1 MYVYHVI
8 ITAKSHTFHET
19 EAYIHMEKHELVII
33 GAGPAG
39 MSAAIYGKRAGLD
52 VLVLE
57 RGAPGGQ
64 INNTDEIENYPG
76 VPHATG
82 PEVGEMFK
90 NHALKFGTEIRRV
103 DNSKVE
109 LRDDKKIVITQTSGQ
124 STEIEAEAVIVATG
138 THFRRLGCE
147 GEAEHIGQGVSFCA
161 VCDAMFFEDLEVAV
175 VGGGNT
181 AVEEADYLTKFASK
195 VYIIHRRD
203 EFRADRS
210 AIARTLANPKIEP
223 VYNSVVEKI
232 EGNGMVENIVV
243 KNVKTGEKSDLPAAG
258 VFMFVGQEP
267 DDDCVKGLV
276 KAEKGGWIIT
286 NDRMETSVEGIF
298 AAGDVRS
305 KYLRQVITAA
315 SDGAVAAMAAS
326 AYINEQVHLRSTL
339 LEPEFVAAL
348 FYSSIDEKQVR
359 LSNNVENFAKAGGY
373 NIPVIDGYK
382 NARMAEKLEVSEKM
396 PALVVF
402 RKGVVEKIE
411 TLTDETDIAGAL
423 K

>member
-1 MYVYHVI
+1 
-8 ITAKSHTFHET
+8 
-19 EAYIHMEKHELVII
+19 MEKRELVII

-57 RGAPGGQ
+57 RGATGGQ

-76 VPHATG
+76 IAHASG
-82 PEVGEMFK
+82 SELGEMLK
-90 NHALKFGTEIRRV
+90 NHALKFDTEIRRV
-103 DNSKVE
+103 DSSKVE
-109 LRDDKKIVITQTSGQ
+109 LRDDKKIIITKKGKDIN
-124 STEIEAEAVIVATG
+124 EIEAEAIIIATG
-138 THFRRLGCE
+138 AHFKRLGCE

-161 VCDAMFFEDLEVAV
+161 VCDGAFFEDYDIAV

-181 AVEEADYLTKFASK
+181 AVEEANYLTKFASK

-210 AIARTLANPKIEP
+210 AIAQTLANPKIEP

-232 EGNGMVENIVV
+232 EGNGMVENIVI
-243 KNVKTGEKSDLPAAG
+243 KNVKTGEKSNLPVAG

-267 DDDCVKGLV
+267 DDDCVRGLV
-276 KAEKGGWIIT
+276 EAEKGGWIIT
-286 NDRMETSVEGIF
+286 NEKMETSIEGIF

-326 AYINEQVHLRSTL
+326 SYINEQVHLRSTL
-339 LEPEFVAAL
+339 LEPDEVKAF
-348 FYSSIDEKQVR
+348 FFSSIDEAQVK
-359 LSNNVENFAKAGGY
+359 LVNSVEKIAKDKGVK
-373 NIPVIDGYK
+373 ISVIDGYR
-382 NARMAEKLEVSEKM
+382 NARMTEKLGLTGKL
-396 PALVVF
+396 PAIATIK
-402 RKGVVEKIE
+402 KGSVESVKTITSDADIE
-411 TLTDETDIAGAL
+411 SAL
-423 K
+423 A

>member
-1 MYVYHVI
+1 
-8 ITAKSHTFHET
+8 
-19 EAYIHMEKHELVII
+19 MEKRELVII

-57 RGAPGGQ
+57 RGATGGQ

-76 VPHATG
+76 IAHASG
-82 PEVGEMFK
+82 SELGEMLK
-90 NHALKFGTEIRRV
+90 NHALKFDTEIRRV
-103 DNSKVE
+103 DSSKVE
-109 LRDDKKIVITQTSGQ
+109 LRDDKKIIITKKGKDIN
-124 STEIEAEAVIVATG
+124 EIEAEAIIIATG
-138 THFRRLGCE
+138 AHFKRLGCE

-161 VCDAMFFEDLEVAV
+161 VCDGAFFEDYDIAV

-181 AVEEADYLTKFASK
+181 AVEEANYLTKFASK

-210 AIARTLANPKIEP
+210 AIAQTLANPKIEP

-232 EGNGMVENIVV
+232 EGNGMVENIVI
-243 KNVKTGEKSDLPAAG
+243 KNVKTGEKSNLPVAG

-267 DDDCVKGLV
+267 DDDCVRGLV

-286 NDRMETSVEGIF
+286 NDKMETSIEGIF

-326 AYINEQVHLRSTL
+326 SYINEQVHLRSTL
-339 LEPEFVAAL
+339 LEPDEVKAF
-348 FYSSIDEKQVR
+348 FFSSIDEAQVK
-359 LSNNVENFAKAGGY
+359 LVNSVEKIAKDKGVK
-373 NIPVIDGYK
+373 ISVIDGYR
-382 NARMAEKLEVSEKM
+382 NARMTEKLGLTGKL
-396 PALVVF
+396 PAIAIIK
-402 RKGVVEKIE
+402 KGSVESVKTITSDADIE
-411 TLTDETDIAGAL
+411 SAL
-423 K
+423 A